1 MCIRDRLKKDCAW
14 TWTDD
19 HENCFQEVKSLLTSK
34 TIIHPFDQEAETFLL
49 TDASRLHGIGF
60 ALMQRK
66 GEEHFLKQCGS
77 CSLTPTQQRYATVEL
92 ECMAIQWAI
101 TKSEFYL
108 RGLPAFDVLTDHR
121 PLVGVFRKQLSQL
134 ENARLMRMREKIQEF
149 TFEVKWVQ
157 GKTHYIADALSRAPI
172 FAAEEEEDLTI
183 DLQSHTAGK

>member
-1 MCIRDRLKKDCAW
+1 M
-14 TWTDD
+14 
-19 HENCFQEVKSLLTSK
+19 EVKNLLTSK
-34 TIIHPFDQEAETFLL
+34 TIIHPFDQEAETYIL
-49 TDASRLHGIGF
+49 TDASRLQGLGF
-60 ALMQRK
+60 ALMKRK
-66 GEEHFLKQCGS
+66 DGEHFLIQCGS

-108 RGLPAFDVLTDHR
+108 RGLPTFDVLTDHR

-157 GKTHYIADALSRAPI
+157 GKTHYICLLYTSPSPRDKRQSRMPSSA
-172 FAAEEEEDLTI
+172 
-183 DLQSHTAGK
+183 